1 MNGMQ
6 SVKTNSL
13 SILFLDSIF
22 ELYSNYIFELYSN
35 YSLRID
41 FLDMFDHSF
50 YSKYFYK
57 NYIQTNV
64 SQKVIENNNLN
75 P

>member
-22 ELYSNYIFELYSN
+22 ELYSNY
-35 YSLRID
+35 SLGID
-41 FLDMFDHSF
+41 FLDIFDHSS